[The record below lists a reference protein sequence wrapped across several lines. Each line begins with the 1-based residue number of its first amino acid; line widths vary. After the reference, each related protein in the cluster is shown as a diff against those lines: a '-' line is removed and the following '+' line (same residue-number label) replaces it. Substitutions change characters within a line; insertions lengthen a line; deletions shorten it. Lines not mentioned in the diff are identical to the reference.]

1 MTFFLSFQGL
11 WLNSREKLDYM
22 DSFIIKIFTV
32 ILFSIYMGYVS
43 L

>member
-1 MTFFLSFQGL
+1 MAKFYK
-11 WLNSREKLDYM
+11 ELDYM
-22 DSFIIKIFTV
+22 DSFIINIFTV